1 MPRSCAAAPSA
12 CAPCASYAPRLRALH
27 LYVQCLALMHP
38 CAHMLARCCAPQPT
52 HALASN
58 VVARPYAI
66 HTCSCV
72 GCCRAPTRLSHRAH
86 SLPCPSPRVRLALLS
101 CSPLAHSSCRPD
113 LAQGHQPSC
122 DTRPIQP
129 KVVTL
134 GDNKLRVMPETQ
146 FH

>member
-1 MPRSCAAAPSA
+1 MPRSCVAAPSA
-12 CAPCASYAPRLRALH
+12 YAPCASIRPTSAR
-27 LYVQCLALMHP
+27 LALVRPVPSTRAPMCSHA
-38 CAHMLARCCAPQPT
+38 CEMLRVPPT

-58 VVARPYAI
+58 VVAHPYAT

-72 GCCRAPTRLSHRAH
+72 GYCRAPPRLSHRAH
-86 SLPCPSPRVRLALLS
+86 SLPCPNPRVRLALLS
-101 CSPLAHSSCRPD
+101 CSPQALPSCSPD

-134 GDNKLRVMPETQ
+134 GDNKLRVMLETQ